1 MRHVVELSHK
11 AHKNETWVMTEN
23 GCVII
28 CPNCDKRLELYYPDG
43 TEVRYLPHCSWCG
56 KKLEE
61 K

>member
-11 AHKNETWVMTEN
+11 AQKKETWVVTEN

-28 CPNCDKRLELYYPDG
+28 CPNCGKRLELCYPDG
-43 TEVRYLPHCSWCG
+43 TEVRYLPHCPWCG